1 MNKKEQSIDRKRG
14 PGSSAVKEKN
24 FKGIHVLLAEDDD
37 MSAEIATIQLEGFGM
52 DVTRAAD
59 GKEAVEIF
67 SENPAGTFDVVLMD
81 IMMPQMNGYEAAKQI
96 RSMDDRPDGQKIP
109 VIAMTANAFA
119 EGIQAALDA
128 GMNGYLSKPVILEE
142 LIGAI
147 DRNLI

>member
-1 MNKKEQSIDRKRG
+1 
-14 PGSSAVKEKN
+14 
-24 FKGIHVLLAEDDD
+24 